1 MPNDPRHDEEG
12 GKKPAAAAAV
22 PKPRESSPGK
32 AVPKARESAPSSE
45 PIPEPPPSINAN
57 AYRASMESITT
68 QRLSLE
74 PPEPRSMSMLPP
86 PPAPVGKAFYEDVL
100 VLVENFGQIG
110 RMTWNAFGSIF
121 RRPLEIQST
130 LYQMESL
137 GVRSMGIASVTSLF
151 VGMVM
156 AVQFAFGLQKFG
168 GMEYTG
174 RIIGLSFSREL
185 APTLTAVI
193 VGGRIG
199 AGIAAEVGSMAVTE
213 QIDAIRALGADPVKK
228 LVVPRLLA
236 SIVVMPVLGAY
247 SLVLG
252 FAGAM
257 AITSV
262 QFGIPSG
269 FFLRTSLGSVNF
281 ADYFSGMYKTPFF
294 GAIIALIGC
303 HFGLIT
309 RGGTEGVGQ
318 ATTRTVVAISIA
330 ILISDF
336 FLTKVS
342 ILIFP
347 GR

>member
-1 MPNDPRHDEEG
+1 MPTD
-12 GKKPAAAAAV
+12 
-22 PKPRESSPGK
+22 
-32 AVPKARESAPSSE
+32 AP
-45 PIPEPPPSINAN
+45 
-57 AYRASMESITT
+57 
-68 QRLSLE
+68 
-74 PPEPRSMSMLPP
+74 PRSLSKPP
-86 PPAPVGKAFYEDVL
+86 IQRGPSPFDI
-100 VLVENFGQIG
+100 VESTLEHLGHIG
-110 RMTWNAFGSIF
+110 RITVGAVAALF
-121 RRPLEIQST
+121 RRPFEFQAT

-137 GVRSMGIASVTSLF
+137 GVSSMGIASITALF

-199 AGIAAEVGSMAVTE
+199 SGIAAEVGSMAVTE

-228 LVVPRLLA
+228 LVAPRLLA
-236 SIVVMPVLGAY
+236 SVIVMPVLCAFA
-247 SLVLG
+247 LVLG
-252 FAGAM
+252 FCGAM
-257 AITSV
+257 FICEI

-269 FFLRTSLGSVNF
+269 FFLRTALGSVTF
-281 ADYFSGMYKTPFF
+281 GDYFSGMFKTPFF
-294 GAIIALIGC
+294 GAIISILGC
-303 HFGLIT
+303 HFGLIC

-330 ILISDF
+330 VLVADF

-342 ILIFP
+342 IILFP
-347 GR
+347 GK